1 MFSSHLDFRASF
13 CDLSA
18 VLAFISDSVIIFIV
32 IIVLLLYYCNYCYIV
47 LLLFIVLFPWFSL
60 VEKSSEMK
68 NKLQKALKTK
78 CL

>member
-1 MFSSHLDFRASF
+1 MRLLSLRAAFQNVFHLDFRASF

-18 VLAFISDSVIIFIV
+18 VLTFISDSVIIFIV
-32 IIVLLLYYCNYCYIV
+32 L
-47 LLLFIVLFPWFSL
+47 LFPWFSL
-60 VEKSSEMK
+60 VEKNSEMK